1 MIPRPLR
8 IPLILLTLSI
18 LSAAGIVTHQYVRR
32 EMLRRQVTQAQA
44 QVDRLEESLRKSGRA
59 IVLRPDDD

>member
-8 IPLILLTLSI
+8 IPLILLALSI

-32 EMLRRQVTQAQA
+32 ETLRRQVTQAQA

-59 IVLRPDDD
+59 IVLPPDDD